1 MISLAAKKD
10 YYATLGINKNATDDE
25 IKKAYK
31 KLAKENH
38 PDLIDQ
44 SLSEDAK
51 KKERARREEKM
62 KEINVAYD
70 VLKDPEKRAAYDQFG
85 DENIGNGGRGGG
97 WGGGGFGGRPEDIFG
112 NMGGGGMFDDI
123 LRNFFGGQA
132 GGRGQRQQPQPG
144 PARGADL
151 RYDLGIDFEE
161 AAFGKQMQIKVPRME
176 NCPDCGGTG
185 AEKGS
190 GLEICPECHG
200 MGQKQTVRRM
210 GFMQMQTLETCTRCH
225 GSGKIPK
232 KVCSHCHGEGKIKV
246 TREMMLNIPRGV
258 DNGTRLR
265 IAGGGQA
272 GERGGQPGDLFVYIN
287 IRPHQIFKRQGNDVY
302 CEVPI
307 SFVQAALGA
316 EIETPTVDGKIQLKV
331 PAGTQSG
338 SVLKVPGKGIPFMR
352 GEGRGDELVTIK
364 VLTPR
369 NLTERQK
376 NLLRQFE
383 EGVDDQTVHPE
394 KKSFLDKLKSFFS

>member
-1 MISLAAKKD
+1 MAAKKD
-10 YYATLGINKNATDDE
+10 YYAVLGINKNATDDE

-44 SLSEDAK
+44 TLSDDAK
-51 KKERARREEKM
+51 QKERARREEKM

-70 VLKDPEKRAAYDQFG
+70 VLKDPEKRARYDQFG
-85 DENIGNGGRGGG
+85 DENFGGG
-97 WGGGGFGGRPEDIFG
+97 YGGGGGGGGPRAEDIFG
-112 NMGGGGMFDDI
+112 MGGGMFDDI

-132 GGRGQRQQPQPG
+132 GGARGHQPQPG

-151 RYDLGIDFEE
+151 RFDLGITFEE
-161 AAFGKQMQIKVPRME
+161 AAFGKEMMIKVPRME
-176 NCPDCGGTG
+176 NCPDCN
-185 AEKGS
+185 GS
-190 GLEICPECHG
+190 GAAPGTNLEICPECHG
-200 MGQKQTVRRM
+200 LGQKQTVRQM
-210 GFMQMQTLETCTRCH
+210 GFMRMQTVETCNRCH
-225 GSGKIPK
+225 GVGKIPK
-232 KVCSHCHGEGKIKV
+232 KACPHCHGDGKVKV
-246 TREMMLNIPRGV
+246 TRDIKLNIPRGV

-287 IRPHQIFKRQGNDVY
+287 IAPHQIFKRKGNDVY

-316 EIETPTVDGKIQLKV
+316 DIEVPTIDGKIEMKV
-331 PAGTQSG
+331 PPGIQSG
-338 SVLKVPGKGIPFMR
+338 TVMKANGKGIPFMR

-364 VLTPR
+364 VLTPK
-369 NLTERQK
+369 NLSERQK
-376 NLLRQFE
+376 KLLKQFE
-383 EGVDDQTVHPE
+383 ADIDDQTVHPE
-394 KKSFLDKLKSFFS
+394 KKSFIDKLKSFFS